1 MKNLFFV
8 LAGCGLILTIVPPI
22 LFFAHTIDLGS
33 SQQVMTLGMLL
44 WFAGDLPRAMDRR
57 SSS

>member
-1 MKNLFFV
+1 MKNLLFV

-22 LFFAHTIDLGS
+22 LYFAHAIDLGT

-44 WFAGDLPRAMDRR
+44 WFAGDLPRVMDRR
-57 SSS
+57 NPS